1 MSERLYKKIKS
12 MECESNLYISNN
24 KVLFESIYNLINK
37 GVPVPSIYYT
47 NNKIV
52 DKETDRYVVT
62 KYIYDVDDIIYK
74 LEAHSKIN
82 LEKFINLKI
91 KCLEEEYLKD
101 NEVEDSYKDDKYNQL
116 DSLQIYVSHTHFDYI
131 WNEYTM
137 QYFLSCY
144 HDEDNLK
151 IHTHILEK
159 EEFGYDLQIELYE
172 IPTNPMQAFQ
182 IASHLSKI
190 REALQCGP
198 LMHFFLTKTN
208 ITENIFEKFIIRKN
222 EVIFILKKSDYLL
235 VLISI
240 HFVDSYD
247 QFIILGLCKNI
258 HLTNKSMDLSGNLD
272 CSFYTDFPSHL
283 ITSEFFV
290 YNYEDD
296 SHNYEQVK
304 REGTE
309 DNEDID
315 MDDKNKV
322 DIDYKNK
329 VDIDDK
335 NNVDM
340 DDKKNI
346 YMDDKK
352 NIYMDDKKNIYMDDK
367 KNIYM
372 DDKKNVDMERMHN
385 MNSSGN
391 IINSAN
397 INVEKNITNE
407 EDNTSKK
414 YHKETWKDYINN
426 SFDENKIDDGIK
438 LKVPNIGFISL
449 KMDIKLFNACKD
461 FSELIQISSRIS
473 HIIVSFRDFLNNS
486 LILHRIKTRRMF

>member
-24 KVLFESIYNLINK
+24 KVLFESIYNLINN
-37 GVPVPSIYYT
+37 GVPIPSIYYT

-82 LEKFINLKI
+82 LEKSINLKI
-91 KCLEEEYLKD
+91 QCLEEEYLKD

-137 QYFLSCY
+137 PYFLSCY
-144 HDEDNLK
+144 HDEDNFK

-198 LMHFFLTKTN
+198 LMHFFLSKTN
-208 ITENIFEKFIIRKN
+208 STENIFEKFIIRKN

-247 QFIILGLCKNI
+247 QFFILGLCKNI

-290 YNYEDD
+290 YNYEEDM
-296 SHNYEQVK
+296 HNYEQ
-304 REGTE
+304 
-309 DNEDID
+309 
-315 MDDKNKV
+315 DK
-322 DIDYKNK
+322 
-329 VDIDDK
+329 
-335 NNVDM
+335 NVDM
-340 DDKKNI
+340 DDNKNVD
-346 YMDDKK
+346 MDDNK
-352 NIYMDDKKNIYMDDK
+352 NVDMDDN
-367 KNIYM
+367 
-372 DDKKNVDMERMHN
+372 KNVDMEKIYN
-385 MNSSGN
+385 MNRSDN
-391 IINSAN
+391 IIKPISTN
-397 INVEKNITNE
+397 IEKNIINE
-407 EDNTSKK
+407 EDNSTKNDD
-414 YHKETWKDYINN
+414 KETWKGYINN
-426 SFDENKIDDGIK
+426 SFDENKIGEEIK

-449 KMDIKLFNACKD
+449 KMDIKLFNGCKD

>member
-82 LEKFINLKI
+82 LEKFKNIKI

-222 EVIFILKKSDYLL
+222 EVIFILKKNDYLL

-283 ITSEFFV
+283 ITSEFFI

-296 SHNYEQVK
+296 MHNYEQNK

-315 MDDKNKV
+315 MDHN
-322 DIDYKNK
+322 
-329 VDIDDK
+329 
-335 NNVDM
+335 
-340 DDKKNI
+340 
-346 YMDDKK
+346 
-352 NIYMDDKKNIYMDDK
+352 
-367 KNIYM
+367 
-372 DDKKNVDMERMHN
+372 KNVDMERMHS

-391 IINSAN
+391 IIINSSSIN
-397 INVEKNITNE
+397 IEKNITNE
-407 EDNTSKK
+407 ENIETKK
-414 YHKETWKDYINN
+414 YQKETWKDYINN
-426 SFDENKIDDGIK
+426 SFDENKIDDEIK

-473 HIIVSFRDFLNNS
+473 HIIVSFRDFLKNS